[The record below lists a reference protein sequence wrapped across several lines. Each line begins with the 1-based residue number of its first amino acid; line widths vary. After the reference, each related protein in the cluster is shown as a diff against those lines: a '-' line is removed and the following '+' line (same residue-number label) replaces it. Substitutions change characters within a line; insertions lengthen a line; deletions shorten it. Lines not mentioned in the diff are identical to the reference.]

1 MLNRAKN
8 YYEHDKGR
16 LRDQARD
23 KQRNLSAKEKKK
35 KERENMEET
44 DIIICLNK
52 KKKTK
57 RISKKL
63 P

>member
-23 KQRNLSAKEKKK
+23 KQRNLSEKEKKTK
-35 KERENMEET
+35 KER
-44 DIIICLNK
+44 IWK
-52 KKKTK
+52 KQ
-57 RISKKL
+57 I

>member
-35 KERENMEET
+35 KKKER
-44 DIIICLNK
+44 IWK
-52 KKKTK
+52 KQ
-57 RISKKL
+57 IS
-63 P
+63 